1 MARKADLRL
10 QRAGTVINLTSKQ
23 QETALGK
30 ALKKVVARLQKDF
43 GLQLHHAKTAKLADI
58 LSGLEADFPEVPFGK
73 VRPDTNM
80 KPDGGILSVVDRDG
94 RRHAILIVEVKNQ
107 GTNVERVAEGLDEQ
121 AKGNAI
127 ERLGKNVIG
136 FRTMLLTEG
145 IMPFVCFGYGCDFA
159 KGSSILDRVV
169 TMAMFG
175 SLNEISLFNVGMFNR
190 GSFYFQE
197 KKWSV
202 KKMEEVMYEVAS
214 RSIDYYRAKH
224 GRRAFPPAT

>member
-1 MARKADLRL
+1 MAPQGASQPGRTGAVL
-10 QRAGTVINLTSKQ
+10 NLTAKQ
-23 QETALGK
+23 QETALGN
-30 ALKKVVARLQKDF
+30 ALKKVVARLQVDF

-58 LSGLEADFPEVPFGK
+58 LSGLEADFPEAPFGK
-73 VRPDTNM
+73 VRPDTSM
-80 KPDGGILSVVDRDG
+80 KPDGGILSIVDREG
-94 RRHAILIVEVKNQ
+94 RRHTILIAEVKNQ
-107 GTNVERVAEGLDEQ
+107 GTNVERVAKGLDEQ

-127 ERLGKNVIG
+127 ERLAKNVIG
-136 FRTMLLTEG
+136 FRTMLLTES

-169 TMAMFG
+169 TIAMFG

-197 KKWSV
+197 KKWSA

-214 RSIDYYRAKH
+214 RSIDYYRAKY